1 MTPDS
6 EGCDPTMSY
15 KLLTCATSQGPR
27 VAVLFGDRVNSAEKL
42 SGNPAYQ
49 TMLGILNDW
58 ETADA
63 LFAAQA
69 EIGPAEDSKAFSEVK
84 ILAPILYPGQI
95 WAAGANYQDHIAEMG
110 DSEYAAVNAK
120 TVAGG
125 RAWHFAKSSRG
136 AIVPHASINPLPHY
150 STKVDWEIELAVVIG
165 RPAYRVS
172 KENALDYVAGY
183 TIAND
188 LSARDFVAREG
199 IEPSSPFRYD
209 WLSHKGFQGACP
221 MGPFITPARYIADPH
236 NLDMKLWIDDE
247 LMQDSNT
254 RYMIFDIA
262 EQIEEISARVTMYPG
277 DVVLTGT
284 PSGVGMGRNRFLKSG
299 ESLRLWIEDL
309 GELHHGFS

>member
-1 MTPDS
+1 
-6 EGCDPTMSY
+6 MSY
-15 KLLTCATSQGPR
+15 KLLTCDTSIGPR
-27 VAVLFGDRVNSAEKL
+27 VGVLIGDRVFSAEKL

-49 TMLGILNDW
+49 TMLGVLEDW
-58 ETADA
+58 QAADA
-63 LFAAQA
+63 FFAAK
-69 EIGPAEDSKAFSEVK
+69 AEDGAGEESKPLSDVR

-95 WAAGANYQDHIAEMG
+95 WAAGANYQDHIGEME

-136 AIVPHASINPLPHY
+136 AIVGHGSLNPLPYY
-150 STKVDWEIELAVVIG
+150 SQKVDWEIELAVVIG

-172 KENALDYVAGY
+172 AEDALDYVAGY

-199 IEPSSPFRYD
+199 IDPASPFRYD

-221 MGPFITPARYIADPH
+221 MGPFIVPARSIADPQ
-236 NLDMKLWIDDE
+236 NLDLKLWIGDE

-254 RYMIFDIA
+254 KHMIFSIA
-262 EQIEEISARVTMYPG
+262 EQIEEISARITMYPG
-277 DVVLTGT
+277 DVILTGT
-284 PSGVGMGRNRFLKSG
+284 PSGVGMGRNRWLQTG
-299 ESLRLWIEDL
+299 EQLRLSIQDI
-309 GELHHGFS
+309 GELRHGFC